1 MTPRES
7 AGIKQA
13 FSESMAP
20 MLREVEAIHT
30 VLDEHTGLLE
40 SIDEGLTRVESI
52 FDTVE
57 VLFVA
62 ASGQGDA

>member
-1 MTPRES
+1 MTPGES

-40 SIDEGLTRVESI
+40 SIDGGLTRVEGI
-52 FDTVE
+52 FDGVE
-57 VLFVA
+57 ILVR
-62 ASGQGDA
+62 SGKRAG

>member
-1 MTPRES
+1 
-7 AGIKQA
+7 
-13 FSESMAP
+13 

-52 FDTVE
+52 FDGVE